1 MFLAIIGFNG
11 DLTTTTTVLSQVKRS
26 LNCPIAAH
34 PFDFL
39 EFFFSDFFDKSTMN
53 NNIISILDSQINRYF
68 ATHQP
73 RNACEWALA
82 VTEVSSVFND
92 LVRVGYSAE
101 EIQSFVDRALSTARL
116 FGMPKSK
123 LVKLEQALVV
133 PEEEEEGD
141 EGEEEDDDLLEDE
154 EIESTV
160 TPVVSSA
167 SPQLSA
173 KSTSTS
179 SLPIVGGH
187 RWRRV

>member
-1 MFLAIIGFNG
+1 
-11 DLTTTTTVLSQVKRS
+11 
-26 LNCPIAAH
+26 
-34 PFDFL
+34 
-39 EFFFSDFFDKSTMN
+39 MN
-53 NNIISILDSQINRYF
+53 NNILSILDSQINRYF

-123 LVKLEQALVV
+123 LAKLEQALVV
-133 PEEEEEGD
+133 PEEEEE
-141 EGEEEDDDLLEDE
+141 EEEEDDDLLEDE

-173 KSTSTS
+173 KSTYTS
-179 SLPIVGGH
+179 SLPILGGC

>member
-1 MFLAIIGFNG
+1 VSIFHLFLLGIFFLN
-11 DLTTTTTVLSQVKRS
+11 DSLS
-26 LNCPIAAH
+26 PA
-34 PFDFL
+34 
-39 EFFFSDFFDKSTMN
+39 MN
-53 NNIISILDSQINRYF
+53 NNILSILDSQINRYF

-92 LVRVGYSAE
+92 LVRVGYSAQ

-123 LVKLEQALVV
+123 LAKLEQVLVV
-133 PEEEEEGD
+133 PDEEEED
-141 EGEEEDDDLLEDE
+141 EEEEEEDDDLLEDG

-179 SLPIVGGH
+179 SLPILGGR